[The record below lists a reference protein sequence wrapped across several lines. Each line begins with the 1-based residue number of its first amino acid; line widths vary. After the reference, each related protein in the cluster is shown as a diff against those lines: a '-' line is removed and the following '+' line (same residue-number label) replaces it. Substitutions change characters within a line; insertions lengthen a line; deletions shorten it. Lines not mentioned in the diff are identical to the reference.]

1 MNTGEDFV
9 RKIRPLGAALFLLA
23 FVLFLIMAFTSG
35 RPPISGYTPPQSAEY
50 YARNEESLNELK
62 AELEQNVFPALGG
75 GVTDCRVSEGKLH
88 LTIQKKQY
96 PKLRSAL
103 LHYYESGLF
112 TFAEA
117 EGTT

>member
-23 FVLFLIMAFTSG
+23 FALFLVMAFTSG
-35 RPPISGYTPPQSAEY
+35 KPPIPGYEPPQSAEY
-50 YARNEESLNELK
+50 YARSEERLNELK

-75 GVTDCRVSEGKLH
+75 GVTDCRVSEGKLQ
-88 LTIQKKQY
+88 LTIEKKQY

-103 LHYYESGLF
+103 LHYYESELF

-117 EGTT
+117 EV

>member
-23 FVLFLIMAFTSG
+23 FVLFLVMAFTSG
-35 RPPISGYTPPQSAEY
+35 KPPIPGYAPPRSAEY
-50 YARNEESLNELK
+50 YAQSEETLNELK
-62 AELEQNVFPALGG
+62 SELEQNVFPALGG
-75 GVTDCRVSEGKLH
+75 GVTDCSVSEGKLR
-88 LTIQKKQY
+88 LTIEKKQY

-112 TFAEA
+112 TFAET